1 MTSQNTQTKIITN
14 KNITIM
20 KKAIKTA
27 ALLAVA
33 MIPVTATAQRN
44 LIKAFDD
51 FTGDKKLKEYIKVTA
66 QTEKDDKSNTTTSF
80 HYSYEF
86 EMPLSKRSCIE
97 PVCEAFNKD
106 SGEAYKTY
114 IKNAGIDDNPFL
126 TIAYGSEL
134 DKSMSYG
141 GFIDRNYMVMFV
153 RDSKDSLR
161 RYAYTIIWYTDTAK
175 NMFCGKLEKYYSP
188 DPAIKGNTRGW
199 NVRYYGKGNIIV
211 NTNGKNIIIPND
223 KIKKDTDFLL
233 RFGNLRATYKKNA
246 KQRGADEVML
256 NTALIS
262 KIVELCDNYGHLLPD
277 STKEVCIESIRELQS
292 LTADKYL
299 KGFLEEAITKLK
311 K

>member
-1 MTSQNTQTKIITN
+1 MTSLNTQTKIITN

-27 ALLAVA
+27 VLLAVA
-33 MIPVTATAQRN
+33 MMPVTATAQSN

-51 FTGDKKLKEYIKVTA
+51 FTGDKQLKEYIKVTA
-66 QTEKDDKSNTTTSF
+66 QTEKDNKSNTTTSF
-80 HYSYEF
+80 YYSYKF
-86 EMPLSKRSCIE
+86 EMPLSKRKCIE

-106 SGEAYKTY
+106 TGEAYKTH
-114 IKNAGIDDNPFL
+114 IKNAGIDSKPFV
-126 TIAYGSEL
+126 TIAYGKNL
-134 DKSMSYG
+134 DRNMSYG

-153 RDSKDSLR
+153 RDGKDSLK
-161 RYAYTIIWYTDTAK
+161 RYAYAIVWYTDTVK
-175 NMFCGKLEKYYSP
+175 NKFCGMLEKYYGP
-188 DPAIKGNTRGW
+188 DPAMKGHTGKW

-211 NTNGKNIIIPND
+211 DANDKNIIIPND

-246 KQRGADEVML
+246 KQRGVDEVML

-292 LTADKYL
+292 LTTDKYL